1 MTHSQEQSQRAIATR
16 IAANLIYDARQKDF
30 ESACWLGLE
39 KNKAEA
45 AANVHSAL
53 EAVLDATAAQVRAIR
68 EQHGS
73 AA

>member
-1 MTHSQEQSQRAIATR
+1 MTHSQEQSQRALASR
-16 IAANLIYDARQKDF
+16 IAANLIYEARQKDF
-30 ESACWLGLE
+30 EAACWLGLE

-53 EAVLDATAAQVRAIR
+53 EAVLDATANQIR
-68 EQHGS
+68 SVKEQYGS